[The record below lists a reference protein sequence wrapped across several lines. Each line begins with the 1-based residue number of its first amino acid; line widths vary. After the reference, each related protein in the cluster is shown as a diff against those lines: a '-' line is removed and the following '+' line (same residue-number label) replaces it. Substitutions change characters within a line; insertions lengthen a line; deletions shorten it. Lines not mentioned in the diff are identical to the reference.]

1 MTEPKPL
8 RADARRNRERV
19 LSAAAEVFSEH
30 GTGASTE
37 QVAKAAGVGVGTV
50 FRHFPTKE
58 ALLESVLRQLV
69 REFAD
74 EAASLADAENP
85 GAAFYELLRRWI
97 TMAAKKNAYSD
108 ALAAA
113 GAPAPRPE
121 LKTGLGVRGG
131 LRTLLE
137 RAQSAGAVR
146 ADIGLGELLPVIVGA
161 SRAVDQVPEGAL
173 RERVVEVLL
182 DGLRPGRRA
191 PEGAPAASA

>member
-19 LSAAAEVFSEH
+19 LSAAASVFAEH

-58 ALLESVLRQLV
+58 ALLEAVLLQLV

-74 EAASLADAENP
+74 EAASLADAADP
-85 GAAFYELLRRWI
+85 GAAFYELVRRWI

-113 GAPAPRPE
+113 GAPTPRPD
-121 LKTGLGVRGG
+121 LKTGMGVRGG

-137 RAQSAGAVR
+137 RAQSASAVR
-146 ADIGLGELLPVIVGA
+146 ADIGVDELIPVIVGA
-161 SRAVDQVPEGAL
+161 SRAVDQVADDEL
-173 RERVVEVLL
+173 RERVVSVLL
-182 DGLRPGRRA
+182 DGLRPSRRP
-191 PEGAPAASA
+191 PEGAPASSA